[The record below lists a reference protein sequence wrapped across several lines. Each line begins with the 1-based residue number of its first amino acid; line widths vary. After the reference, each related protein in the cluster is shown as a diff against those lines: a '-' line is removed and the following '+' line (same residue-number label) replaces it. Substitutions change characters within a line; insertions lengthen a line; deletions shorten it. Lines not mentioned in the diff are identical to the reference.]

1 MYKLLAVRCRQK
13 VIVVTSIVSKVY
25 IYIYMRQS
33 SATLDR

>member
-25 IYIYMRQS
+25 IYIY
-33 SATLDR
+33 ATV